1 MTKLILIPAGQTDW
15 RPQGRLAGDTHL
27 DLNEFGHRQAVLMA
41 QEIRGLSPRLV
52 RCGPEQATKQT
63 ASLVAH
69 EAGVRLRTV
78 KDLREMNLGV
88 WQGLMIEDIKERF
101 GKVYRQ
107 WRAEPLAIEPPEG
120 ETVIVVLTRL
130 IEALEKIRRKHV
142 DETVAIVVG
151 QFASAILRSQ
161 LLDHS
166 FDKFWEYVDND
177 QPFQVI
183 DLPDAPLSAATSL
196 SV

>member
-27 DLNEFGHRQAVLMA
+27 ALNEFGHRQAVVIA
-41 QEIRGLSPRLV
+41 QEVRALSPKLV

-78 KDLREMNLGV
+78 ADLREMNLGV

-101 GKVYRQ
+101 GRVYRQ
-107 WRAEPLAIEPPEG
+107 WRADALAIEPPEG
-120 ETVIVVLTRL
+120 ETVVVALARL
-130 IEALEKIRRKHV
+130 IEAVEKIRKKNV
-142 DETVAIVVG
+142 NETVAVVVG
-151 QFASAILRSQ
+151 QYANAILRCR
-161 LLDHS
+161 LVDHS
-166 FDKFWEYVDND
+166 FEKFWDYIDND

-183 DLPDAPLSAATSL
+183 DLADVPLTPAM
-196 SV
+196 